1 MLTRRT
7 LMASTAALAAGCNPL
22 ESSFSAPSLPE
33 VVELKW
39 GTRYSSRLFDSG
51 RKRLGW
57 EKTVAQVVEA
67 LEADEENP
75 NGPKRGRYT
84 LKLHSDYTEK
94 DWDEVLAWYGSEF
107 DLLSV
112 HSGFAQNTLGERG
125 ILLPLDPFIAIDGSD
140 ITRAFYPGLLDQFR
154 SNTGLFALPVN
165 ANPMMLLYDPEYF
178 AEKGVAPLFDAN
190 WDWGDLVEYALKL
203 TQRFED
209 GDVRRWG
216 LAIEW
221 FGYWWAFWQNEADV
235 VDPKS
240 LQCLLKSRAAREAL
254 QFCYDL
260 LHMHR
265 VAPLR
270 ISTDRWRSFDSTLGP
285 PPAMFFVPS
294 LHFFGEPPFRWSM
307 LPQGKVRSVPMTGHS
322 GIGISAKS
330 KNPEVAYTA
339 LKGLAGVMQRFV
351 RVPAQKEAVA
361 RLGEFNKTLLP
372 DEIAAI
378 QQSMEYGR
386 AIPPD
391 GTTNNAMRAIEE
403 GLVRGDSVNTIVN
416 NVCSLIER

>member
-1 MLTRRT
+1 MLTRRA
-7 LMASTAALAAGCNPL
+7 LMAGSAALAAGCNPL
-22 ESSFSAPSLPE
+22 ESSLSAPSLPE

-39 GTRYSSRLFDSG
+39 GTAYSSRLFDSG

-57 EKTVAQVVEA
+57 EKTVGQVVEA
-67 LEADEENP
+67 LEAETENP

-84 LKLHSDYTEK
+84 LKPHYDHTEK
-94 DWDEVLAWYGSEF
+94 DWDEVLAWYAGEF
-107 DLLSV
+107 DLISV
-112 HSGFAQNTLGERG
+112 TRGFAQYILGERG
-125 ILLPLDPFIAIDGSD
+125 TLLPLDPFLAIDGSD
-140 ITRAFYPGLLDQFR
+140 IARAFYPGLLDQFR
-154 SNTGLFALPVN
+154 SDTGLFALPIA
-165 ANPMMLLYDPEYF
+165 ANPMMLHYDPDYF

-190 WDWGDLVEYALKL
+190 WDWGDLVENALKL
-203 TQRFED
+203 TQRFDD

-216 LAIEW
+216 LEIKR

-240 LQCLLKSRAAREAL
+240 LRCLLKSRAAREAL

-260 LHMHR
+260 QHTHR
-265 VAPLR
+265 VVPPR
-270 ISTDRWRSFDSTLGP
+270 ISTDRYRSFDSTLGP
-285 PPAMFFVPS
+285 PPAMFFVPH
-294 LHFFGEPPFRWSM
+294 LDFWGETPFRWGM
-307 LPQGKVRSVPMTGHS
+307 LPQGKVRSVPMTGDR

-330 KNPEVAYTA
+330 KNPEVAYRA
-339 LKGLAGVMQRFV
+339 LKGLVGVMQRFV

-361 RLGEFNKTLLP
+361 RLGDYNKTLLP

-391 GTTNNAMRAIEE
+391 GTTHNAMRAIEE
-403 GLVRGDSVNTIVN
+403 GLVRGDSVNTIVDE
-416 NVCSLIER
+416 VCSLIGE